1 MGSSVLNG
9 TVNNMLKL
17 VLPKGSLETATMQ
30 LFHDADLAVRRSSE
44 VDYRATIDDPRVSA
58 VRILRP
64 QEIPTYV
71 ADGLFDVGIAG
82 RDWIEETSSD
92 VVSLGQMKYSK
103 ATARPVRI
111 VLAVPADSAYESISD
126 LPQGVRISS
135 EYPELTNRHF
145 TAAGIEADIRLSYG
159 ATEAKAPD
167 IVDAVVDLTETGSAL
182 KAAGL
187 KIIDEI
193 LTSYTEI
200 FANSQSYADPEK
212 RKAMEQIKTLLDGV
226 LDARGRVLMK
236 LNVGA
241 AELDQVI
248 SVLPSMKAPTVNEL
262 WGGGGFAVETVV
274 NKGDIN
280 ILIPELLDLGATD
293 VIEIPI
299 SKIVP

>member
-30 LFHDADLAVRRSSE
+30 LFHDADLTVRRSSE
-44 VDYRATIDDPRVSA
+44 VDYRATIDDPRVNA

-167 IVDAVVDLTETGSAL
+167 IVDAVVDLTETGRAL

-200 FANSQSYADPEK
+200 FANSQAYADPEK

-274 NKGDIN
+274 NKSDIN
-280 ILIPELLDLGATD
+280 ILIPDLLELGASD